1 MAFPVQLK
9 SKELQDARERIAK
22 LEQENAELRMQL
34 AELSDPAGSL
44 LKQLGAEEY
53 RLKASEPLHGY
64 YALYLKH
71 KSNSSGVIYI
81 GHQRAGGGRPAYA
94 DALKNETEG
103 GGPRHAWWRQVPCM
117 LQTMYDRQFRIAGPA
132 ALVESLFGVE
142 TLLTRLVARKLGLV
156 AGAIKITHEYGG
168 LEVVGGLY
176 ALHPTSEV
184 ETAFRL
190 TERHDD
196 NRCTTCGEQ
205 GHWAHEC
212 EKEPNLKASLLLK
225 EEKDK
230 VKEEKDKVTEANRKA
245 EAAGQ
250 AAQEKLA
257 ELQREVAAAR
267 EDARAAREAL
277 TASRGVGEF
286 AKAAPAP
293 ATPPVHANEGAGR
306 SDKVREMPFGWL
318 LAKSAEVYWFN

>member
-1 MAFPVQLK
+1 MAFAVQCK
-9 SKELQDARERIAK
+9 SKELQEARERSEK
-22 LEQENAELRMQL
+22 LEQENAKLRKQL

-44 LKQLGAEEY
+44 LKQLGIQGE

-64 YALYLKH
+64 YALHLKH
-71 KSNSSGVIYI
+71 VSHLAWESGLIYI
-81 GHQRAGGGRPAYA
+81 GHQRAGGGPPAYA
-94 DALKNETEG
+94 DALKNEAEG
-103 GGPRHAWWRQVPCM
+103 GGPRHALWLQGQVPWK
-117 LQTMYDRQFRIAGPA
+117 LQGMYSRGFRIAGPP

-142 TLLTRLVARKLGLV
+142 TLLTRLVARKFGLV
-156 AGAIKITHEYGG
+156 AGAIKITYDYGG

-176 ALHPTSEV
+176 ALQPTAEV

-212 EKEPNLKASLLLK
+212 EKEPNLKASLQL
-225 EEKDK
+225 
-230 VKEEKDKVTEANRKA
+230 KEEKDKVTEANRKA
-245 EAAGQ
+245 EAAE
-250 AAQEKLA
+250 EKLA

-293 ATPPVHANEGAGR
+293 ATPPVHANEGARR
-306 SDKVREMPFGWL
+306 SHKVHLMPFGWL
-318 LAKSAEVYWFN
+318 LAKSAEVYWLN